1 MSTLAELRDTI
12 EADLKD
18 SGNAIWSTAEL
29 DHHIR
34 HALRAYSAVDP
45 QRLAAVVACTVDERE
60 YALSDI
66 SGALI
71 DVTDV
76 WFPYDAAAPE
86 YPPRRPPWSLLNGA
100 LYLEAVLAPEAGESL
115 RVFYTAPHTLSGLDS
130 ASATTLDAAGE
141 QVVALLAEAYAAFQ
155 YGASTI
161 NTVTASGW
169 TPRHLREWAAD
180 RLALAQQELES
191 IRTRRIR
198 QQDTRTHWPLE

>member
-1 MSTLAELRDTI
+1 MSTLTELRDTI

-18 SGNAIWSTAEL
+18 SGNVLWSTAEL

-45 QRLAAVVACTVDERE
+45 QRQAAVVACSADERE

-66 SGALI
+66 SGVLI

-76 WFPYDAAAPE
+76 WFPWDAAAPE
-86 YPPRRPPWSLLNGA
+86 HPPRRPPWSLVNGA
-100 LYLEAVLAPEAGESL
+100 LYLESARAPEAGEHL
-115 RVFYTAPHTLSGLDS
+115 RLFYTAPHTLSGLDS
-130 ASATTLDAAGE
+130 ATATTLDAAGE
-141 QVVALLAEAYAAFQ
+141 QVVVLFAEAYAAWQ

-161 NTVTASGW
+161 NTVTVSSW
-169 TPRHLREWAAD
+169 TPRHLREWASE
-180 RLALAQQELES
+180 RLALAQQELER

-198 QQDTRTHWPLE
+198 QQDTRTHWEL